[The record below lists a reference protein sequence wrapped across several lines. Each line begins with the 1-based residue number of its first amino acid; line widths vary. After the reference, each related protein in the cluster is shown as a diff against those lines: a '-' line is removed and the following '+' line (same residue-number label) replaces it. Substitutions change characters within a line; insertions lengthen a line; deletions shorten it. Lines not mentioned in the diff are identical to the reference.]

1 MSSRVD
7 AIMLAPIAG
16 LVRQHVSVKHYEDI
30 YEGNR
35 HRIFSLAFYM
45 THSEPEAEEL
55 MSETFCRAFRAFKKP
70 TAEQLDRALVSELR
84 TTRPI
89 GPLTLQVRLDQ
100 AKAEQPG
107 KERVCQNTK
116 RTEMEEA
123 VVQLPAT
130 ERMIFLMHDVE
141 SYDHAR
147 IAKTMGI
154 SQEESKAGLF
164 QARMRIREILSN
176 QQSAISNR
184 Q

>member
-7 AIMLAPIAG
+7 AIMLMPISE
-16 LVRQHVSVKHYEDI
+16 LVEQVSVRHYEDI

-45 THSEPEAEEL
+45 TYSELEAEEV
-55 MSETFCRAFRAFKKP
+55 MAQTFCRAFRAFQRP

-89 GPLTLQVRLDQ
+89 GTLTLNARPKAAQADAQVR
-100 AKAEQPG
+100 
-107 KERVCQNTK
+107 RNTK
-116 RTEMEEA
+116 RADMEEA

-141 SYDHAR
+141 SYSHER

-164 QARMRIREILSN
+164 QARLRIREILT
-176 QQSAISNR
+176 SAAASKAA
-184 Q
+184 

>member
-16 LVRQHVSVKHYEDI
+16 LVQQQVSVKHYEDI

-55 MSETFCRAFRAFKKP
+55 MGETFCRAFRAFKKP

-89 GPLTLQVRLDQ
+89 GPLTLQVHIDAAQSQVR
-100 AKAEQPG
+100 
-107 KERVCQNTK
+107 ERVCKNTK

-147 IAKTMGI
+147 IAKTIGI

-176 QQSAISNR
+176 QQSAISNK

>member
-7 AIMLAPIAG
+7 AIMLGQIAS
-16 LVRQHVSVKHYEDI
+16 LVQQQVSVKHYEDI

-55 MSETFCRAFRAFKKP
+55 MGETFCRAFRAFKKP

-89 GPLTLQVRLDQ
+89 GPLTLQVQHQ
-100 AKAEQPG
+100 AT
-107 KERVCQNTK
+107 ERVCKNTK

-141 SYDHAR
+141 SYDHSR

-164 QARMRIREILSN
+164 QARMRIRQILSSR
-176 QQSAISNR
+176 QSAISNK
-184 Q
+184 QAALS

>member
-7 AIMLAPIAG
+7 AIMLMPISE
-16 LVRQHVSVKHYEDI
+16 LVQQVSVKHYEDI

-45 THSEPEAEEL
+45 TSSELEAEEL
-55 MSETFCRAFRAFKKP
+55 MVQTFCRAFRAFQKP

-89 GPLTLQVRLDQ
+89 GNLTLKSRPEAVEADVQVR
-100 AKAEQPG
+100 
-107 KERVCQNTK
+107 RNTK
-116 RTEMEEA
+116 RADMEEA
-123 VVQLPAT
+123 VAQLPST

-141 SYDHAR
+141 SYSHER

-154 SQEESKAGLF
+154 SEEESKAGLF
-164 QARMRIREILSN
+164 QARLRMREILALVAASR
-176 QQSAISNR
+176 AA
-184 Q
+184 